1 MHFRFNIRSDQISR
15 SVVSDSLR
23 PRELQHASELS
34 CGQCAKSS
42 ALNVFFFFPAKLN
55 HYNGMKL
62 CESNSTI
69 KYCIQTDFINL
80 MTEKT
85 TPLLKLNPCGA
96 PGHGDLSG
104 SPLSCL

>member
-1 MHFRFNIRSDQISR
+1 MQSQLKQYSMHFRFNIL
-15 SVVSDSLR
+15 VL
-23 PRELQHASELS
+23 LLNELS
-34 CGQCAKSS
+34 CGQCAKIS

-62 CESNSTI
+62 CESNSTV
-69 KYCIQTDFINL
+69 KYCFQTDFVNL

-85 TPLLKLNPCGA
+85 TPLLKLNPCAA

-104 SPLSCL
+104 SPVSYL